1 MTKPVDPPPKRG
13 RGRPKKSEIEAK
25 KPGGR
30 KKRGRPPGE
39 LAVMNEYKA
48 RMLASPKS
56 ETVLQTVLD
65 VASDPDHKNWSAAA
79 KLVFDRILPAS
90 AFEDKL
96 GGKSPSIEIN
106 LNFDE
111 TPASVDVGGSDER
124 ASSAV
129 DVEFSEVDHES

>member
-1 MTKPVDPPPKRG
+1 MSDSEPPKKRG
-13 RGRPKKSEIEAK
+13 RGRPRKSEIQAK

-30 KKRGRPPGE
+30 GKRGRPPGE
-39 LAVMNEYKA
+39 LAIMNDYKA

-56 ETVLQTVLD
+56 ESVLQTVLD

-111 TPASVDVGGSDER
+111 TPTSVDVGKEDDG
-124 ASSAV
+124 ASGPI
-129 DVEFSEVDHES
+129 DVEFSEVDNES